1 MTSAENEIR
10 LSELIAPSFYCI
22 HRDIQEKGHTHYVL
36 RGGRGSCKSS
46 FVSIEVILGI
56 MNDENANGAV
66 IRKVGQ
72 YLRDSVFEQLLWAI
86 EKLGVSHL
94 WEAKVTTPELIFIPT
109 GQKILFRGAD
119 KPRKLK
125 STKVAKGYI
134 RYIWY
139 EELDEFSGQDE
150 IDTIN
155 QSLMRGGGVFSCFYS
170 FNPPREKNHWVN
182 SMCDEPRKDRL
193 VHKSDYCDVPADWL
207 GPQFIAEAEYLRE
220 RNPARYEN
228 EYLGIASGTGAEI
241 FPNVTVRE
249 ITDEEINGGERY
261 CRGLDWGY
269 GADPFVYVA
278 MIYDKGARRLLIYH
292 EFYRYGAK
300 YDEIAQ
306 AIKEENLLNSTVIA
320 ESAEPRSNDELR
332 ARGLRIRAAKK
343 GSGSV
348 EFGIRWLQNLDEIV
362 IDPVRCPNTRR
373 EFCGYSFL
381 PDGHGGLR
389 SEFPDR
395 DNHSI
400 DAVRYALEDDAGR
413 KNTAVYDRRRLGIH

>member
-1 MTSAENEIR
+1 M
-10 LSELIAPSFYCI
+10 
-22 HRDIQEKGHTHYVL
+22 
-36 RGGRGSCKSS
+36 
-46 FVSIEVILGI
+46 
-56 MNDENANGAV
+56 
-66 IRKVGQ
+66 
-72 YLRDSVFEQLLWAI
+72 
-86 EKLGVSHL
+86 
-94 WEAKVTTPELIFIPT
+94 TTPELIFIPT

-155 QSLMRGGGVFSCFYS
+155 QSLMRGGEVFSCFYS
-170 FNPPREKNHWVN
+170 FNPPREKNPWVN

-193 VHKSDYCDVPADWL
+193 IHKSDYRAVPADWL

-306 AIKEENLLNSTVIA
+306 AIKEENLRNSTVIA
-320 ESAEPRSNDELR
+320 ESGITEKDILFVVSNSGRNSAVIDAALEGK
-332 ARGLRIRAAKK
+332 ARGAVTVAIT
-343 GSGSV
+343 SV
-348 EFGIRWLQNLDEIV
+348 SSWSWVL
-362 IDPVRCPNTRR
+362 VRVCTLSRGLHR
-373 EFCGYSFL
+373 E
-381 PDGHGGLR
+381 
-389 SEFPDR
+389 
-395 DNHSI
+395 NI
-400 DAVRYALEDDAGR
+400 
-413 KNTAVYDRRRLGIH
+413 

>member
-1 MTSAENEIR
+1 MTSAENKIL
-10 LSELIAPSFYCI
+10 LSELIAPSFYCV
-22 HRDIQEKGHTHYVL
+22 HRDIQENRYTHYVMC
-36 RGGRGSCKSS
+36 GGRGSCKSS

-94 WEAKVTTPELIFIPT
+94 WEAKVTTPELVYKPT

-139 EELDEFSGQDE
+139 EELDEFSGQEE

-155 QSLMRGGGVFSCFYS
+155 QSLMRGGDVFCCFYS
-170 FNPPREKNHWVN
+170 FNPPREKNNWVN
-182 SMCDEPRKDRL
+182 AMCDEPRKDRL
-193 VHKSDYCDVPADWL
+193 IHRSDYRTVPEEWL
-207 GPQFIAEAEYLRE
+207 GPQFVAEAEYLRE

-228 EYLGIASGTGAEI
+228 EYLGVATGTGAEI

-249 ITDEEINGGERY
+249 ISDEEISSGERY

-269 GADPFVYVA
+269 GADPFVYVGT
-278 MIYDKGARRLLIYH
+278 IYDKGSRRLLIYY

-300 YDEIAQ
+300 YDEIAE
-306 AIKEENLLNSTVIA
+306 AIKTENTLNHTVIA

-332 ARGLRIRAAKK
+332 ARGIRIRAAKK

-362 IDPVRCPNTRR
+362 IDPVRCPNTRC

-413 KNTAVYDRRRLGIH
+413 KSAVISDRRRIGIY